1 MTQSFKY
8 FLLDFYCMQ
17 DVIFL
22 RWVIHSLVIRIL
34 KLRHREHGSG
44 DHLSF
49 LYSLLA

>member
-22 RWVIHSLVIRIL
+22 RWVIYSLVIRIL
-34 KLRHREHGSG
+34 KLREHGSG